1 MAERARAGLRQRRA
15 ESPRGGAKGLPAFV
29 KRVTFVVPPGL
40 PSPSAHTREP
50 NASAPM
56 STPTP
61 ISPLDRARTK
71 AYFRLL
77 PMLFVCYMIAYV
89 DRANVGF
96 VKLTMQKDLP
106 AFDDKVFGFGMGTC
120 FFVGY
125 LLLEIPGTLM
135 VEKWSARKW
144 ISRIMV
150 SWGLVAALTAFV
162 KTPGQFYV
170 VRFMLGLAEA
180 GFFPGVIV
188 YLTHWFPSRDRA
200 RALAYFFIATPIA
213 QFIGPPVSGQLLKI
227 GTGNRPELFGL
238 EGWQV
243 AFIFWGLP
251 AVLLGVVVL
260 FVLTDKPGQAL
271 WLEPEERE
279 ALEQELQ
286 REKAEGRAGHHM
298 TLWEALSHRKVLML
312 TAAYFFVVTG
322 NYGVEFFL
330 PSIIDSWYGLSP
342 QDISFLV
349 IIPPIGSLLGQLFIG
364 WSSDHF
370 QERRLHAAV
379 PIYLGAIALSCAL
392 LTQGRLWMTV
402 ALFTLAMTGLKA
414 YLPAFWS
421 LPSLFLTEAAAAGS
435 IGLINSVGNLG
446 GGLGPY
452 VLGWVKKATGSFQN
466 GILFLSVSMAVSAT
480 IILYLGL
487 GRQVGA
493 AKAPVEGDLLADAA
507 LREPV

>member
-1 MAERARAGLRQRRA
+1 
-15 ESPRGGAKGLPAFV
+15 
-29 KRVTFVVPPGL
+29 
-40 PSPSAHTREP
+40 
-50 NASAPM
+50 M
-56 STPTP
+56 STSPPTA
-61 ISPLDRARTK
+61 LDRARTK
-71 AYFRLL
+71 AYLRLL
-77 PMLFVCYMIAYV
+77 PMLFACYVIAYV

-150 SWGLVAALTAFV
+150 SWGIVAALTAFV
-162 KTPGQFYV
+162 KTPMQFYV
-170 VRFMLGLAEA
+170 VRFLLGLAEA

-188 YLTHWFPSRDRA
+188 YLTHWFPARDRA

-213 QFIGPPVSGQLLKI
+213 QFIGPPISGQLLKI
-227 GTGNRPELFGL
+227 GTGGRPEWFGL

-243 AFIFWGLP
+243 AYIFWGVP
-251 AVLLGVVVL
+251 AVVLGLWVLLI
-260 FVLTDKPGQAL
+260 LTDRPAQAR
-271 WLEPEERE
+271 WLEADERE
-279 ALEQELQ
+279 ALELTLK
-286 REKAEGRAGHHM
+286 REKAAHHAARHM
-298 TLWEALSHRKVLML
+298 TVLEALSHPKVLLL

-330 PSIIDSWYGLSP
+330 PTIFDNWYGLSP

-349 IIPPIGSLLGQLFIG
+349 IIPPLGSLAGQLFIG
-364 WSSDHF
+364 WSSDRT
-370 QERRLHAAV
+370 QERRMHAAM
-379 PIYLGAIALSCAL
+379 PIYLGSLALGCAL
-392 LTQGRLWMTV
+392 LTQGRLWLTV

-446 GGLGPY
+446 GAVGPY

-466 GILFLSVSMAVSAT
+466 GILFLCVSIAVSAT
-480 IILYLGL
+480 ILLLLGL
-487 GRQVGA
+487 GHQ
-493 AKAPVEGDLLADAA
+493 APRAA
-507 LREPV
+507 LEPEEDPLAEEVHEPV

>member
-1 MAERARAGLRQRRA
+1 M
-15 ESPRGGAKGLPAFV
+15 SM
-29 KRVTFVVPPGL
+29 
-40 PSPSAHTREP
+40 SISA
-50 NASAPM
+50 
-56 STPTP
+56 
-61 ISPLDRARTK
+61 LDRARTK

-77 PMLFVCYMIAYV
+77 PMLFICYVIAYV

-106 AFDDKVFGFGMGTC
+106 AFDDKVFGFGMGLC
-120 FFVGY
+120 FFFGY
-125 LLLEIPGTLM
+125 LLLEIPGTLI
-135 VEKWSARKW
+135 VERWSARKW

-162 KTPGQFYV
+162 KTPTQFYV

-213 QFIGPPVSGQLLKI
+213 QFIGPPISGQLLKI
-227 GTGNRPELFGL
+227 GTGGRAELFGL

-243 AFIFWGLP
+243 AFIFWGVP
-251 AVLLGVVVL
+251 AVILGIVVL
-260 FVLTDKPGQAL
+260 FILTDRPGQAH

-279 ALEQELQ
+279 ALELELK
-286 REKAEGRAGHHM
+286 REKSKHHPGHHL
-298 TLWEALSHRKVLML
+298 TVLEALSHPKVLGL

-330 PSIIDSWYGLSP
+330 PSIIDNWYGLSP

-349 IIPPIGSLLGQLFIG
+349 IIPPIGSLVGQLFIG

-370 QERRLHAAV
+370 QERRLHASV
-379 PIYLGAIALSCAL
+379 PIFLGAIALSCAL
-392 LTQGRLWMTV
+392 LTRGNLWMTV

-414 YLPAFWS
+414 YLPAFWT

-435 IGLINSVGNLG
+435 IGLINSFGNLG

-466 GILFLSVSMAVSAT
+466 GILFLSASMVVSAL
-480 IILYLGL
+480 IIFSLGL
-487 GRQVGA
+487 GRQV
-493 AKAPVEGDLLADAA
+493 AKGSLAPEVDPLAEEIH
-507 LREPV
+507 EPV

>member
-1 MAERARAGLRQRRA
+1 
-15 ESPRGGAKGLPAFV
+15 
-29 KRVTFVVPPGL
+29 
-40 PSPSAHTREP
+40 
-50 NASAPM
+50 M
-56 STPTP
+56 STSPPTA
-61 ISPLDRARTK
+61 LDRARTK

-77 PMLFVCYMIAYV
+77 PMLFICYVIAYV

-96 VKLTMQKDLP
+96 VKLTMQKDIP

-135 VEKWSARKW
+135 VERWSARKW
-144 ISRIMV
+144 ISRIMI

-162 KTPGQFYV
+162 KTPMQFYI

-227 GTGNRPELFGL
+227 GVGSNPELFGM
-238 EGWQV
+238 EGWQL

-251 AVLLGVVVL
+251 AIVLGVLVL
-260 FVLTDKPGQAL
+260 FILTDRPGQAH
-271 WLEPEERE
+271 WLESDERE
-279 ALEQELQ
+279 ALEQELK
-286 REKAEGRAGHHM
+286 REKAARHASHHM
-298 TLWEALSHRKVLML
+298 TVLEGLSHPKVLGL

-322 NYGVEFFL
+322 NYGIEFFL
-330 PSIIDSWYGLSP
+330 PSIIDNWYGLSP

-349 IIPPIGSLLGQLFIG
+349 IIPPIGSLVGQLFIG
-364 WSSDHF
+364 WSSDRH

-379 PIYLGAIALSCAL
+379 PIYLGAIVLGCTL
-392 LTQGRLWMTV
+392 LTQGRLWLTV

-466 GILFLSVSMAVSAT
+466 GILFLATSMVVSAT
-480 IILYLGL
+480 IIMLLGV
-487 GRQVGA
+487 GHQVQAG
-493 AKAPVEGDLLADAA
+493 KPVPQDDPLAEEIH
-507 LREPV
+507 EPV